1 MKSQDEWILAAYSF
15 GMETGANLVF
25 DLIDRGISG
34 RCPTGASDA
43 ADCSEARAIER
54 GLNRVNGSRHYSRA
68 LAEIKG
74 VDAFAGKPRPQTL

>member
-34 RCPTGASDA
+34 DA
-43 ADCSEARAIER
+43 LRERAMRRI
-54 GLNRVNGSRHYSRA
+54 A
-68 LAEIKG
+68 LKREQSSG
-74 VDAFAGKPRPQTL
+74 T